1 MLKEWRKMTM
11 SNCHPKELRERV
23 VEAYDNGEGS
33 QRELA
38 ERFKISYKAVNSWIR
53 LARETGSVEPA
64 RGSGGTPSEITLEAL
79 ESILAV
85 RNDFSYEEIAER
97 LEAENIAAS
106 KSSVHRAMVRYG
118 ITRKKS
124 LSVTGNKPNMPKVA
138 KHSKRQ
144 RVKHPR
150 AVML

>member
-1 MLKEWRKMTM
+1 M

-38 ERFKISYKAVNSWIR
+38 ERFKISYKAVNSWVR
-53 LARETGSVEPA
+53 LARETGSVEPP
-64 RGSGGTPSEITLEAL
+64 RGSGGTPSEITLAAL
-79 ESILAV
+79 EAILAV

-97 LEAENIAAS
+97 LEAQDVAAS
-106 KSSVHRAMVRYG
+106 KSSVHRAMIRFG

-124 LSVTGNKPNMPKVA
+124 PSVTRNKPNTPNDA
-138 KHSKRQ
+138 KPSKRP
-144 RVKHPR
+144 REKRPR
-150 AVML
+150 AVTL